1 MTIDLETRW
10 QTLDHEWQTISRA
23 LEHAL
28 NTHHDLSLS
37 EYRVLAAL
45 EAKHDHHHRM
55 QVLADLAGLS
65 QSATTR
71 LVARLEAQDCGLLA
85 RYMCPTDRRGVYTE
99 ITPAGLQKLSRAR
112 QTFQQTL
119 ATLWTPTTPD
129 PHAEAPSS

>member
-1 MTIDLETRW
+1 MTPDLETRW
-10 QTLDHEWQTISRA
+10 QTLDHEWQSASRA

-99 ITPAGLQKLSRAR
+99 ITPAGLTKLARAR
-112 QTFQQTL
+112 QTVQETL
-119 ATLWTPTTPD
+119 HDLWDTENQD
-129 PHAEAPSS
+129 LKK

>member
-1 MTIDLETRW
+1 MTPDLETRW
-10 QTLDHEWQTISRA
+10 QTLDHEWQSASRA

-99 ITPAGLQKLSRAR
+99 ITPAGLAKLARAR
-112 QTFQQTL
+112 QTVQETL
-119 ATLWTPTTPD
+119 HDLWDTENQD
-129 PHAEAPSS
+129 LKK